1 MRSLTSPHK
10 SLQRILRTAYSILHT
25 VMHNGKEPY
34 DGVIQAI
41 QGLKKAGKKVIIL
54 SNSSKRRDNSEDML
68 IKRELMNL
76 PLLYDM
82 FLFRFYI

>member
-1 MRSLTSPHK
+1 
-10 SLQRILRTAYSILHT
+10 
-25 VMHNGKEPY
+25 MHNGKEPY